1 MSKLKIS
8 VTERER
14 NFCEDESH
22 AVTDN
27 HTEVV
32 LVNDADDQKPLDKAK
47 LTELIGK
54 VSKDLKVVELGG
66 LKLDNDSVGLIANC
80 GAAVECIRI
89 YDCTGV
95 TDEILKLIGNSI
107 EFLLNFCFL
116 LKLKS
121 NLFLEIR
128 LDFDHRK

>member
-22 AVTDN
+22 AVTEN

-32 LVNDADDQKPLDKAK
+32 LVNDADDQKPLDKTK
-47 LTELIGK
+47 LAQLIAK
-54 VSKDLKVVELGG
+54 VSQGLTVVELGG
-66 LKLDNDSVGLIANC
+66 LKLDMDSVNLIANC

-95 TDEILKLIGNSI
+95 TDEMLKLLG
-107 EFLLNFCFL
+107 
-116 LKLKS
+116 K
-121 NLFLEIR
+121 
-128 LDFDHRK
+128 

>member
-1 MSKLKIS
+1 MNYILIIYLFIHWICNQKYFSPKIMSKLKIS

-22 AVTDN
+22 AVTEN

-32 LVNDADDQKPLDKAK
+32 LVNDADDQKPLDKTK
-47 LTELIGK
+47 LAQLIAK
-54 VSKDLKVVELGG
+54 VSQGLTVVELGG
-66 LKLDNDSVGLIANC
+66 LKLDMDSVNLIANC

-95 TDEILKLIGNSI
+95 TDEMLKLLG
-107 EFLLNFCFL
+107 
-116 LKLKS
+116 K
-121 NLFLEIR
+121 
-128 LDFDHRK
+128 